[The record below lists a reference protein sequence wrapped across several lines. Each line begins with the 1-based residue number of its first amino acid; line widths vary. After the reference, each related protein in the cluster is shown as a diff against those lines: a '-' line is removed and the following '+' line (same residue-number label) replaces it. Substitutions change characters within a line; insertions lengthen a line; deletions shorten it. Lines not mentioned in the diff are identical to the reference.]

1 MSAGADSVVV
11 RPMTSAN
18 LDQVLAIATGL
29 DSAPQWSRDLYEAML
44 EPANA
49 GRRIALV
56 AEEVES
62 GRVVGFAVAS
72 LVPPDAELESIGV
85 TAEFQKRGMGGRLV
99 KEMGKNLRLRGV
111 TKVHLEVRDSNL
123 AAKGLY
129 ASLGFIEAGRRSG
142 YYTDSIEDAIT
153 MRLDLAR
160 D

>member
-1 MSAGADSVVV
+1 
-11 RPMTSAN
+11 
-18 LDQVLAIATGL
+18 
-29 DSAPQWSRDLYEAML
+29 
-44 EPANA
+44 
-49 GRRIALV
+49 
-56 AEEVES
+56 
-62 GRVVGFAVAS
+62 
-72 LVPPDAELESIGV
+72 
-85 TAEFQKRGMGGRLV
+85 MGGRLV